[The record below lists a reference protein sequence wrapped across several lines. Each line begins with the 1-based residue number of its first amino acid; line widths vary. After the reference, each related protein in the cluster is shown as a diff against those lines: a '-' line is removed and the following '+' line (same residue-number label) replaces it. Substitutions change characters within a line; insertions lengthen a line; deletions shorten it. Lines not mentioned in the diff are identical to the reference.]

1 MTRWLILLV
10 AAAILISAIVVRSS
24 SRAAARR
31 KRETYYTDALKAYS
45 DALHPGMMR
54 KDVEEY
60 LRSRNTQF
68 TWIWTAF
75 GGRGETQYAD
85 VVKIGEEAAPWYCSE
100 AYVYIAFEFLPV
112 NNFSHGQTPSDVL
125 QRIEIF
131 RPYTGCL

>member
-1 MTRWLILLV
+1 LLV
-10 AAAILISAIVVRSS
+10 VAAILISAIVVRSS

-31 KRETYYTDALKAYS
+31 KREAHYSDSLKAYS

-54 KDVEEY
+54 RDVEEY
-60 LRSRNTQF
+60 LRSRNAQF
-68 TWIWTAF
+68 SWIYTAY
-75 GGRGETQYAD
+75 GGRRESQYAD
-85 VVKIGEEAAPWYCSE
+85 VVKIGEESAPWYCSE

-112 NNFSHGQTPSDVL
+112 NSFSHDQTPTDVL